1 MKRILVGALVAAAFV
16 GAANA
21 QIPVTVT
28 TQASDSPMTMAEF
41 AANTARW
48 AQQVEQMTSQIDQMK
63 QQYQSITG
71 SRGMG
76 NIMDNP
82 ALRDY
87 LPQDWQQ
94 VYDSVKSGGYAGLT
108 GRGKQVY
115 ADNKV
120 FDSCTYIKTR
130 DAQRACEAR
139 AVKPSQDKAVA
150 LDAYDAAK
158 SRLSQIDGLMARINT
173 TQDPKAIAE
182 LQGRIAIEQAKIQN
196 EATKLQLYSMVAQ
209 AEDKVQAQ
217 RQREIQARTWSA
229 RGGIEVRPVTFDGQ

>member
-1 MKRILVGALVAAAFV
+1 MKRILVGAMFAAAFV

-28 TQASDSPMTMAEF
+28 SDVPGMANHLETITKW
-41 AANTARW
+41 AA
-48 AQQVEQMTSQIDQMK
+48 QYKQLESQIDQMK
-63 QQYQSITG
+63 QEYQSITG
-71 SRGMG
+71 SRGLG

-94 VYDSVKSGGYAGLT
+94 VYDAVKNGGYDGLT

-120 FDSCTYIKTR
+120 FDGCAFIMTE
-130 DAQRACEAR
+130 DAKKACEAQ

-150 LDAYDAAK
+150 LDAFDAAK
-158 SRLSQIDGLMARINT
+158 SRLQQIDGLMNRINQ

-196 EATKLQLYSMVAQ
+196 EATKLQLYSMVAA
-209 AEDKVQAQ
+209 AEEKVQAQ
-217 RQREIQARTWSA
+217 RQREIQARTWAA
-229 RGGIEVRPVTFDGQ
+229 RKGIQVQPVTFNNN

>member
-1 MKRILVGALVAAAFV
+1 MKRILVGAMFAAAFV

-28 TQASDSPMTMAEF
+28 SDVPGMANHLETITKW
-41 AANTARW
+41 AA
-48 AQQVEQMTSQIDQMK
+48 QYKQLESQIDQMK
-63 QQYQSITG
+63 QEYQSITG
-71 SRGMG
+71 SRGLG

-87 LPQDWQQ
+87 LPQDWQK
-94 VYDSVKSGGYAGLT
+94 VYDSVKNGGYDGLT

-120 FDSCTYIKTR
+120 FDGCAFIMSE
-130 DAQRACEAR
+130 DAKKACEAQ

-158 SRLSQIDGLMARINT
+158 SRLQQIDGLMNRINQ

-196 EATKLQLYSMVAQ
+196 EATKLQLYSMVAA
-209 AEDKVQAQ
+209 AEEKVQAQ
-217 RQREIQARTWSA
+217 RQREIQARTWAA
-229 RGGIEVRPVTFDGQ
+229 RKGIQAQPVTFNNN